1 MITRAARAP
10 EPADGAH
17 CRVPVWAVVLLTVLG
32 WTVLAVLVG
41 LGLGA
46 VIRRRDRQ
54 RVHEARLEPP
64 RTGSSAPPDEP
75 GSEN

>member
-1 MITRAARAP
+1 VAADA
-10 EPADGAH
+10 EY
-17 CRVPVWAVVLLTVLG
+17 CRVPLWAVILLTVLG

-54 RVHEARLEPP
+54 RVHEARQEPP
-64 RTGSSAPPDEP
+64 LTGSSAPPVEP

>member
-1 MITRAARAP
+1 
-10 EPADGAH
+10 
-17 CRVPVWAVVLLTVLG
+17 VVLLTVLG

-54 RVHEARLEPP
+54 RVDDARLEPP
-64 RTGSSAPPDEP
+64 RSGSSAPPVEP

>member
-1 MITRAARAP
+1 VPFWA
-10 EPADGAH
+10 GA
-17 CRVPVWAVVLLTVLG
+17 LLVVLG
-32 WTVLAVLVG
+32 WSIVAVLVG

-54 RVHEARLEPP
+54 RVRDVPP
-64 RTGSSAPPDEP
+64 ADNSMPPAEP

>member
-1 MITRAARAP
+1 GGASERPITGQ
-10 EPADGAH
+10 DTKY
-17 CRVPVWAVVLLTVLG
+17 CRVPLWAGALLVVLG
-32 WTVLAVLVG
+32 WSIVAVLVG

-54 RVHEARLEPP
+54 RVRDVPP
-64 RTGSSAPPDEP
+64 ADNSMPPAEP

>member
-1 MITRAARAP
+1 
-10 EPADGAH
+10 
-17 CRVPVWAVVLLTVLG
+17 VVLLTVLG

-54 RVHEARLEPP
+54 RVHEARQEPP
-64 RTGSSAPPDEP
+64 SPRSPAPPIEP